1 MISRLKPIKNFSK
14 YLISDKG
21 IVYSLYSKKILKPG
35 HDKDGYLRVD
45 LWKYSF
51 RHEGRIHR
59 LVLETFI
66 GPCPKDMESCHN
78 NGNKLDNRLENLRW
92 DTLHNNIK
100 DSVKHGKHRSL
111 HQYGENSAV
120 NKLTKR
126 DVINIICLWNTK
138 LFRQWEIANMYNISY
153 QTVSSTVLRKT
164 WRHLWTKKNL
174 NIAKN

>member
-1 MISRLKPIKNFSK
+1 MISRLKPIKNFPK

-21 IVYSLYSKKILKPG
+21 IVYSLYSNKILKPN
-35 HDKDGYLRVD
+35 HDKDGYLRVG

-51 RHEGRIHR
+51 RHEGMIHR
-59 LVLETFI
+59 FVLEIFI
-66 GPCPKDMESCHN
+66 GPCPKGMESCHN

-100 DSVKHGKHRSL
+100 DSVKHGTHRSL

-126 DVINIICLWNTK
+126 DVKTIIYAYKTGLVTQQY
-138 LFRQWEIANMYNISY
+138 LADVYGISHK
-153 QTVSSTVLRKT
+153 TVSSIVRRKA
-164 WRHLWTKKNL
+164 WRHLL
-174 NIAKN
+174 

>member
-21 IVYSLYSKKILKPG
+21 TVYSLYSKKILKPG
-35 HDKDGYLRVD
+35 HDKDGYLRVG

-59 LVLETFI
+59 LVLETFV
-66 GPCPKDMESCHN
+66 GHCPEGMESCHN

-92 DTLHNNIK
+92 DTLYNNIK
-100 DSVKHGKHRSL
+100 DSVKHGTHRSL

-126 DVINIICLWNTK
+126 NVINIIHLYNTK
-138 LFRQWEIANMYNISY
+138 LFTQREIADMYNVCHQTIS
-153 QTVSSTVLRKT
+153 SILLRKA
-164 WRHLWTKKNL
+164 WRHLL
-174 NIAKN
+174 